1 MTAAVEQLPRKRVLI
16 ADDDESIRK
25 LVAKVLSRA
34 GFETTQAADGQE
46 AIEWLA
52 REQFDAVVLDIM
64 MPRLDGFGVI
74 SRLVSQASTI
84 VRKIVVVT
92 AFSKVATSKRLDG
105 ICLVIAKPF
114 EVEELLSAV
123 KECIDR

>member
-1 MTAAVEQLPRKRVLI
+1 MTAAAEQIPRKRVLI

-25 LVAKVLSRA
+25 LVAKVLSRV
-34 GFETTQAADGQE
+34 GYETTQAADGQE

-74 SRLVSQASTI
+74 NRLISEASLM
-84 VRKIVVVT
+84 VRKTVVVT
-92 AFSKVATSKRLDG
+92 AFSKAATSKRLADV
-105 ICLVIAKPF
+105 CLVISKPF
-114 EVEELLSAV
+114 EVEELLTAV
-123 KECIDR
+123 KECVDR